1 MSRVKQRNHSSQ
13 GIEHEFLKQIVKLCI
28 MYMKKDIMKRSKRKK
43 KKYYLVSHFRKYKS
57 HVPRRSVC
65 EHLYE

>member
-28 MYMKKDIMKRSKRKK
+28 IYEKRYHEEKQKKEKK
-43 KKYYLVSHFRKYKS
+43 NII
-57 HVPRRSVC
+57 
-65 EHLYE
+65 

>member
-1 MSRVKQRNHSSQ
+1 MSRVKQPNHSSQ

-28 MYMKKDIMKRSKRKK
+28 IYEKRYHEEKQKK
-43 KKYYLVSHFRKYKS
+43 KKHYLVSHFRKYKS

-65 EHLYE
+65 GHLYE